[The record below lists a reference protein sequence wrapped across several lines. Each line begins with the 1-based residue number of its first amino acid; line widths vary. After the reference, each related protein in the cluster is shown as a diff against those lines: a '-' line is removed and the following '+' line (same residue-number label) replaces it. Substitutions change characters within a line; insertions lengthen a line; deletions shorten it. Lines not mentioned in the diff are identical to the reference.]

1 MSNLSKSRILWQ
13 SRRGMLELDLL
24 LGPFVQYCY
33 ETLTREQQLLYQEFL
48 THEDQ
53 ELYAWLLSTQ
63 KPQNKAFNVLIR
75 QILENPKRSS

>member
-1 MSNLSKSRILWQ
+1 
-13 SRRGMLELDLL
+13 MLELDLL